1 MKKREN
7 NLGTDNIKS
16 LVLKL
21 ALPAMAAQFVNV
33 LYGVIDRMYI
43 GNIPETGELALAG
56 VGICGPVLTML
67 SSFASWIGI
76 GGAPLMSI
84 KMGQKDNEGAKK
96 ILANCFM
103 MLLILSGVLTAAVY
117 AFQNVLLSTFG
128 ATDTIMPYARAY
140 TEVYVAGTV
149 FALLSL
155 GLNQFIICQGF
166 SGLGMCSVIIGA
178 LLNLVLDPVFI
189 FACNMGVAGAAFAT
203 VLSQLASCIFTLCVL
218 FSHRLP
224 VRLTFGGYQ
233 WSICLRVLVV
243 GVTPFLILMFDNVL
257 IILQN
262 MLLKRY
268 GGAESDML
276 LTCNTIVQSFMLMI
290 TMPLGGITGGTQ
302 AILGYNYGAGSKERI
317 RQAERA
323 IILLS
328 LAFTTIMFVLAQF
341 ASRSYVWLF
350 TKEPLYIERTVGFI
364 RIYTLAVIPL
374 AVQYSIVDAF
384 TGMGLPKFSFPLSFF
399 RKAVYIVLLIVLCLT
414 AGAET
419 IFWAEPV
426 SDVLAPIVSGIT
438 YLAVLPNLLNKGIKK
453 A

>member
-1 MKKREN
+1 MNVKKREN

-16 LVLKL
+16 LVLRL

-33 LYGVIDRMYI
+33 LYGVVDRMYI
-43 GNIPETGELALAG
+43 GNIPEAGELALAG

-67 SSFASWIGI
+67 SSFAFWIGI

-84 KMGQKDNEGAKK
+84 KMGQKDKEGAKK
-96 ILANCFM
+96 ILANCFL
-103 MLLILSGVLTAAVY
+103 MLLVLAGILTAAVY
-117 AFQNVLLSTFG
+117 AFQDVLLATFG
-128 ATDTIMPYARAY
+128 ATEAIMPYASAY

-166 SGLGMCSVIIGA
+166 SGLGVCSVILGA
-178 LLNLVLDPVFI
+178 ALNLLLDPVFI
-189 FACNMGVAGAAFAT
+189 FACDMGVAGAAFAT

-233 WSICLRVLVV
+233 WKICFRVLLV

-262 MLLKRY
+262 MLLKMY
-268 GGAESDML
+268 GGAKSDML

-302 AILGYNYGAGSKERI
+302 AILGYNYGAGNKERI
-317 RQAERA
+317 REAERT

-328 LAFTTIMFVLAQF
+328 LFFTTLMFLLAQF
-341 ASRSYVWLF
+341 FSRGYVWLF
-350 TKEPLYIERTVGFI
+350 TKDPLYMEQTVRFI
-364 RIYTLAVIPL
+364 RIYTLGVIPL
-374 AVQYSIVDAF
+374 AVQYAIVDGF
-384 TGMGLPKFSFPLSFF
+384 TGMGLPRFAFPLSFF
-399 RKAVYIVLLIVLCLT
+399 RKSVYIILLVILCLST
-414 AGAET
+414 GAET
-419 IFWAEPV
+419 IFFAEPV
-426 SDVLAPIVSGIT
+426 SDVLAPVVSSVT
-438 YLAVLPNLLNKGIKK
+438 YLVAIPRILKK